1 LQDEWNKIF
10 KVMKE
15 KQPTKLSFK
24 NDGEIEVSPAKQKLR
39 EFVTYLTKILRMI
52 LEIGMK
58 IFCTAKQTETK
69 E

>member
-1 LQDEWNKIF
+1 MHQGALIMLSECFLTEALQDEWNKIF

-24 NDGEIEVSPAKQKLR
+24 NDVSPAKQKLR

-52 LEIGMK
+52 L
-58 IFCTAKQTETK
+58 
-69 E
+69 

>member
-1 LQDEWNKIF
+1 MHQGALIMLSECFLTEALQDEWNKIF

-52 LEIGMK
+52 L
-58 IFCTAKQTETK
+58 
-69 E
+69 